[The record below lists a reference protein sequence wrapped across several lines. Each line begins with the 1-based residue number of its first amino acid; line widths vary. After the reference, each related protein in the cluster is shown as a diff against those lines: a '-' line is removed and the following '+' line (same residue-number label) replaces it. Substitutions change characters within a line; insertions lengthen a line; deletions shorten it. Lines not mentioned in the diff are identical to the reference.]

1 MDPKKNR
8 RKPRLERRNAVK
20 HIDYDAAS
28 TSSSLDDSSSS
39 ASLYTRSFD
48 LDRTSFRVE
57 GNEGDMERIYKTL
70 GLGPDDF
77 SISEEDWVARKIR
90 SSSDRLPISR
100 FYGLDSPD
108 SPKPDILREEV
119 AELSDRVR
127 AVTVAATEL
136 TRADSAVPSG
146 CYNAAAATSVSTGVC
161 VGIKG
166 VRPPV
171 LKPPPSMRVPVID
184 DGCSTWDL
192 LRDFA
197 PEGAE
202 NPVGK
207 RIDSSSAASSS
218 DEKEEE
224 EEEEEE
230 EGEVGEE
237 GAVEIEIRDTVPVS
251 EGCSFT
257 TSNDDDSSSTT
268 TVSPNE
274 RISPNGRL
282 KLIIT
287 RWEKGDLL
295 GSGSFGS
302 VYEAISDGGCFI
314 AVKEVSLLDKGSQG
328 KQRVYQLEQEIALL
342 SQFEHHNIV
351 QYYGTQKDESN
362 LYIFL
367 ELVAK
372 GSLQKLYQTYHL
384 TDSHVSEYTRQ
395 ILHGLKYLH
404 DRKVVHRDVKCA
416 NILVHANGSV
426 KLADFGLAKTIQN
439 MNDIKSCQGT
449 AFWMAPENSFVTVIR
464 CAGLGII
471 PGWFSCMLLMPP
483 LVVNRKSQGYGLP
496 ADIWSLGCTVLEM
509 LTGRVPYSNL
519 EWSLLVS
526 QQMQA
531 LFKIGKGEPPQV
543 PDSLSKDAQNFIHQ
557 CLQVDPKKRPT
568 AAQLLIHPFLKRPLP
583 TSSGSASPYH
593 HRGPS

>member
-1 MDPKKNR
+1 MILVGYPVGKR
-8 RKPRLERRNAVK
+8 
-20 HIDYDAAS
+20 I
-28 TSSSLDDSSSS
+28 SSSSAEEEGEVGEEGAVEIEIRDKEEEEEDDSSSS
-39 ASLYTRSFD
+39 ASLDTRLFN
-48 LDRTSFRVE
+48 LDQTSFRVE
-57 GNEGDMERIYKTL
+57 GNEGDMELIYKTL

-90 SSSDRLPISR
+90 SSSDLLPISR
-100 FYGLDSPD
+100 LYGLDSPD
-108 SPKPDILREEV
+108 SPKPDVLREEV

-136 TRADSAVPSG
+136 TRADSAFPSG
-146 CYNAAAATSVSTGVC
+146 CYNAAAAAAATSVSAGVC

-171 LKPPPSMRVPVID
+171 LKLPSSM
-184 DGCSTWDL
+184 CSLT
-192 LRDFA
+192 
-197 PEGAE
+197 
-202 NPVGK
+202 
-207 RIDSSSAASSS
+207 
-218 DEKEEE
+218 
-224 EEEEEE
+224 
-230 EGEVGEE
+230 
-237 GAVEIEIRDTVPVS
+237 
-251 EGCSFT
+251 SFT
-257 TSNDDDSSSTT
+257 MSNDDDDCSSTT

-282 KLIIT
+282 KLMT
-287 RWEKGDLL
+287 HWEKGDLL

-342 SQFEHHNIV
+342 SHFEHHNIV

-404 DRKVVHRDVKCA
+404 DRKVVHRDIKCA

-449 AFWMAPENSFVTVIR
+449 AFWMAPE
-464 CAGLGII
+464 
-471 PGWFSCMLLMPP
+471 
-483 LVVNRKSQGYGLP
+483 VVNQKSQGYGLP

-519 EWSLLVS
+519 EW
-526 QQMQA
+526 MQA

-543 PDSLSKDAQNFIHQ
+543 PDSLSKDAQDFINR
-557 CLQVDPKKRPT
+557 CLHIDPNKRPT
-568 AAQLLIHPFLKRPLP
+568 AAQLLTHPFLKRPLP

>member
-1 MDPKKNR
+1 MHHIPRFFSHSKGTKAMDPKKNR
-8 RKPRLERRNAVK
+8 RKPRLERRNAGK
-20 HIDYDAAS
+20 HFDYDAAS
-28 TSSSLDDSSSS
+28 MSSSLDDSSSS
-39 ASLYTRSFD
+39 ASLHTRSFD

-90 SSSDRLPISR
+90 STSDVLPMSRL
-100 FYGLDSPD
+100 YGLESLD
-108 SPKPDILREEV
+108 SPKPDELREEV

-136 TRADSAVPSG
+136 TLADSPVPSG
-146 CYNAAAATSVSTGVC
+146 VYNADAAAAATSVSAGVSI
-161 VGIKG
+161 GIKG

-171 LKPPPSMRVPVID
+171 LRPPPSMRVPVID
-184 DGCSTWDL
+184 DGCSTWDI

-197 PEGAE
+197 PEGAG
-202 NPVGK
+202 NAVGK
-207 RIDSSSAASSS
+207 RLGFSSAASSCS
-218 DEKEEE
+218 D
-224 EEEEEE
+224 EEE

-237 GAVEIEIRDTVPVS
+237 DAVEGEIRETVPVSEETVSVS

-287 RWEKGDLL
+287 HWEKGDLL

-302 VYEAISDGGCFI
+302 VYEAISDGGSFI

-351 QYYGTQKDESN
+351 QYYGTQRDESN

-404 DRKVVHRDVKCA
+404 DRKVVHRDIKCA

-449 AFWMAPENSFVTVIR
+449 AFWMAPE
-464 CAGLGII
+464 
-471 PGWFSCMLLMPP
+471 
-483 LVVNRKSQGYGLP
+483 VVNRKSQGYGLP

-519 EWSLLVS
+519 EW
-526 QQMQA
+526 MQA

-543 PDSLSKDAQNFIHQ
+543 PDSLSKDAQDFIDR
-557 CLQVDPKKRPT
+557 CLQVDPNKRPS
-568 AAQLLIHPFLKRPLP
+568 AALLLTHPFLKRPLP

-593 HRGPS
+593 RRGPS

>member
-1 MDPKKNR
+1 MHHIPRIFSSKGAKAMDPKKNR
-8 RKPRLERRNAVK
+8 GKPRLERRNAAR
-20 HIDYDAAS
+20 HFDYDATS

-39 ASLYTRSFD
+39 PSLYTRSFD

-57 GNEGDMERIYKTL
+57 GKEGDMERIYQTL
-70 GLGPDDF
+70 GLGPEDF

-90 SSSDRLPISR
+90 SSSDLLPMSRL
-100 FYGLDSPD
+100 YQLDSLD
-108 SPKPDILREEV
+108 SPKPDELREVV
-119 AELSDRVR
+119 AELCDRVGD
-127 AVTVAATEL
+127 VTVTVTGL
-136 TRADSAVPSG
+136 TQADLAGPSG
-146 CYNAAAATSVSTGVC
+146 LCNAAAATTTSTTGGGVC
-161 VGIKG
+161 IGIKG

-171 LKPPPSMRVPVID
+171 LKPPPSMRVPVVD

-197 PEGAE
+197 PEGE
-202 NPVGK
+202 GDSVQK
-207 RIDSSSAASSS
+207 RLEYSSSASSCCG
-218 DEKEEE
+218 D
-224 EEEEEE
+224 EE

-237 GAVEIEIRDTVPVS
+237 GAVEAGVRETVPLS

-274 RISPNGRL
+274 RFSPNGRL

-287 RWEKGDLL
+287 HWEKGDLL

-302 VYEAISDGGCFI
+302 VYEAISDCGCFI

-328 KQRVYQLEQEIALL
+328 LQRVYQLEQEIALL
-342 SQFEHHNIV
+342 SQFEHQNIV
-351 QYYGTQKDESN
+351 QYYGTTKDESN

-372 GSLQKLYQTYHL
+372 GSLQKLYQTYRL

-395 ILHGLKYLH
+395 ILQGLKYLH
-404 DRKVVHRDVKCA
+404 DRRVIHRDIKCA

-426 KLADFGLAKTIQN
+426 KLADFGLAKTIQ
-439 MNDIKSCQGT
+439 MNDIKSSQGT
-449 AFWMAPENSFVTVIR
+449 AYWMAPE
-464 CAGLGII
+464 
-471 PGWFSCMLLMPP
+471 
-483 LVVNRKSQGYGLP
+483 VVNRKHQGYGLP

-509 LTGRVPYSNL
+509 LTRRVPYPNL
-519 EWSLLVS
+519 EW
-526 QQMQA
+526 MQA
-531 LFKIGKGEPPQV
+531 LFKIGKGEPPPV
-543 PDSLSKDAQNFIHQ
+543 PDSLSKDAQDFIHR
-557 CLQVDPKKRPT
+557 CLQVNPANRPT
-568 AAQLLIHPFLKRPLP
+568 AAQLLNHPFLNRPLT
-583 TSSGSASPYH
+583 TSSGSGSPYH

>member
-1 MDPKKNR
+1 MHHIPRFFSHSKGTKAMDPKKNR
-8 RKPRLERRNAVK
+8 RKPRLERRNAGK
-20 HIDYDAAS
+20 HFDYDAAS
-28 TSSSLDDSSSS
+28 MSSSLDDSSSS
-39 ASLYTRSFD
+39 ASLHTRSFD

-90 SSSDRLPISR
+90 STSDVLPMSRL
-100 FYGLDSPD
+100 YGLDSLD
-108 SPKPDILREEV
+108 SPKPDELREEV

-136 TRADSAVPSG
+136 TLADSPVPSG
-146 CYNAAAATSVSTGVC
+146 GYYADAAAAATSVSAGVSI
-161 VGIKG
+161 GIKG

-171 LKPPPSMRVPVID
+171 LRPPPSMRVPVID
-184 DGCSTWDL
+184 DGCSTWDI

-197 PEGAE
+197 PEGAG
-202 NPVGK
+202 NAVGK
-207 RIDSSSAASSS
+207 RLGSSSAASSCS
-218 DEKEEE
+218 D
-224 EEEEEE
+224 EEE

-237 GAVEIEIRDTVPVS
+237 GAVEGEIRETVPVS

-287 RWEKGDLL
+287 HWEKGDLL

-302 VYEAISDGGCFI
+302 VYEAISDGGSFI

-351 QYYGTQKDESN
+351 QYYGTQRDESN

-404 DRKVVHRDVKCA
+404 DRKVVHRDIKCA

-449 AFWMAPENSFVTVIR
+449 AFWMAPE
-464 CAGLGII
+464 
-471 PGWFSCMLLMPP
+471 
-483 LVVNRKSQGYGLP
+483 VVNRKSQGYGLP

-519 EWSLLVS
+519 EW
-526 QQMQA
+526 MQA

-543 PDSLSKDAQNFIHQ
+543 PDSLSKDAQDFIDR
-557 CLQVDPKKRPT
+557 CLQVDPNKRPS
-568 AAQLLIHPFLKRPLP
+568 AALLLTHPFLKRPLP
-583 TSSGSASPYH
+583 TSSGSASPYYQ
-593 HRGPS
+593 RGPS

>member
-1 MDPKKNR
+1 MILVGYPVGKR
-8 RKPRLERRNAVK
+8 
-20 HIDYDAAS
+20 IYSSSAAS
-28 TSSSLDDSSSS
+28 FSDEKEEEEEEEGEVGEEGAVEIEIRDEEEEDEDDSSSSS
-39 ASLYTRSFD
+39 ASLHTRSFD
-48 LDRTSFRVE
+48 LDRKSFHVE
-57 GNEGDMERIYKTL
+57 GNEGDM
-70 GLGPDDF
+70 
-77 SISEEDWVARKIR
+77 EEDWVARKIR
-90 SSSDRLPISR
+90 SSSDLVPISR
-100 FYGLDSPD
+100 LYGLDSPD
-108 SPKPDILREEV
+108 SPKPDVLREEV

-136 TRADSAVPSG
+136 TRADLAVPSG
-146 CYNAAAATSVSTGVC
+146 CYNAAAATSVSAGVC

-184 DGCSTWDL
+184 DGCSTWDI

-197 PEGAE
+197 PEGAG

-218 DEKEEE
+218 DEK

-257 TSNDDDSSSTT
+257 TSNDDDSSRTT

-287 RWEKGDLL
+287 HWEKGDLL

-384 TDSHVSEYTRQ
+384 TDSHVSAYTRQ

-404 DRKVVHRDVKCA
+404 DQKVVHRDIKCA

-449 AFWMAPENSFVTVIR
+449 AFWMAPE
-464 CAGLGII
+464 
-471 PGWFSCMLLMPP
+471 
-483 LVVNRKSQGYGLP
+483 VVNRKSQGYGLP

-519 EWSLLVS
+519 EW
-526 QQMQA
+526 MQA
-531 LFKIGKGEPPQV
+531 LFKIAKGEPPQV
-543 PDSLSKDAQNFIHQ
+543 PDSLSKDAQDFINR
-557 CLQVDPKKRPT
+557 CLHVDPNKRPT
-568 AAQLLIHPFLKRPLP
+568 AAQLLTHPFLKRPLP